1 MQNHLELEY
10 SKTNSSIIVSSV
22 ELIAYFSQSG
32 LHGELHFSNSK
43 SNPKLVKV
51 KAFLEATL
59 QYSEQSWSWGL
70 YNNPIDYSIVD
81 PAERCKRDRV
91 GRELISFDDKLGY
104 LILPG
109 NESSTW
115 NDVDLNL
122 SGEFYCGNWFFEFI
136 CLLFDLQVRMD
147 FGVDQL

>member
-1 MQNHLELEY
+1 M
-10 SKTNSSIIVSSV
+10 
-22 ELIAYFSQSG
+22 
-32 LHGELHFSNSK
+32 
-43 SNPKLVKV
+43 

-81 PAERCKRDRV
+81 PSERCKRDRV
-91 GRELISFDDKLGY
+91 GRELVSFDDKLGY

-122 SGEFYCGNWFFEFI
+122 SGEFYFVAKNDFVD
-136 CLLFDLQVRMD
+136 LFSYFLIYR
-147 FGVDQL
+147 